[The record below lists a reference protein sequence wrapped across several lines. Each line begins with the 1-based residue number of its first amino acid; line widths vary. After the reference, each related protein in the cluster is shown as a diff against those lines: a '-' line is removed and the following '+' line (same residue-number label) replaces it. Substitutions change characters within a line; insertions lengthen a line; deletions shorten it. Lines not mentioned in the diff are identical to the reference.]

1 MRKVFNYFFLQ
12 IIHGGYLDLRP
23 VPVHLVL
30 DFKGHLVPNSGSY
43 LRKKEFRR
51 NSSEYLSTENHLTCS
66 HSPQV
71 SVHQPFLIIRNQ
83 LWLQTDGTTQLHFI
97 TFSCFIWWQPS
108 HFIITRRTK
117 KKVFNSVR
125 YSCPSVL
132 YHFIGALLWIYS
144 YALPSVTPSWWKES
158 CLFRC
163 IYDNTFFFSCC
174 S

>member
-1 MRKVFNYFFLQ
+1 MRKDFNYFFLQ

-23 VPVHLVL
+23 VPVHSVL
-30 DFKGHLVPNSGSY
+30 DFKGHLVPSSGSY

-117 KKVFNSVR
+117 KKSVQFCSILMPFCFVSFYR
-125 YSCPSVL
+125 SFTMTLQLCSALSYSILVKGKLFVSV
-132 YHFIGALLWIYS
+132 YLWQYI
-144 YALPSVTPSWWKES
+144 
-158 CLFRC
+158 LF
-163 IYDNTFFFSCC
+163 
-174 S
+174 